1 MVTTQ
6 LQNYTSFSFSRGY
19 AVKAVLHPLS
29 KTCMLNHIV
38 IRRWTDLGLLGK
50 GRSNEERR
58 DLVSGNSWW
67 YITYEVD
74 LFESG
79 ICREQ
84 DLL

>member
-1 MVTTQ
+1 
-6 LQNYTSFSFSRGY
+6 
-19 AVKAVLHPLS
+19 
-29 KTCMLNHIV
+29 MLNHIV